1 MMLKNVWLFLCLFY
15 ATEIWAQWNWHNPLD
30 VKGTQVS
37 YVHNQGWNEDGGN
50 YRRLPMRAKQ
60 WVRGKVWSLAGESA
74 GLAVRFKTDAE
85 NIKVRYQVTGGYSMP
100 HMPSTGVSGIDLYLL
115 SGKGES
121 EFCFG
126 DYSFADTVRYSYHI
140 DRMKAR
146 EDVSEYVLYLP
157 LYNGVKWLEV
167 GVENAC
173 NFSFVPYSSDKK
185 PLVLYGTSIAQ
196 GACASRPGMAWGN
209 ILSRSMNIPLVN
221 LGFSGNGKLEKEV
234 LDFINE
240 QDAGVFILDCMANLS
255 GSSDKEV
262 KQLVKNAVRQLRTK
276 HTAPILL
283 VEHAGYSNGVT
294 NKAQHEAY
302 TAPNR
307 EQKRAFDELKKEG
320 VKNLFYLSHDKLGLH
335 PDSWVDYVHP
345 SDWGMVQQASAVEKI
360 LHKIIK

>member
-60 WVRGKVWSLAGESA
+60 RIREAVWNLAGESA

-100 HMPSTGVSGIDLYLL
+100 HMPSTGVSGVDLYRL
-115 SGKGES
+115 SGKGS
-121 EFCFG
+121 GEFCFG
-126 DYSFADTVRYSYHI
+126 NYLFADTVRYAYHI
-140 DRMKAR
+140 DRMKAKG
-146 EDVSEYVLYLP
+146 DVSEYVLYLP

-167 GVENAC
+167 GVEKENS
-173 NFSFVPYSSDKK
+173 FSFVPCSSDKK

-234 LDFINE
+234 IDFISE
-240 QDAGVFILDCMANLS
+240 QEASVFILDCMANLS
-255 GSSDKEV
+255 GTAAKEV
-262 KQLVKNAVRQLRTK
+262 KELVKSAVYQLRAK

-294 NKAQHEAY
+294 NKAQYEAY

-307 EQKRAFDELKKEG
+307 EQRKAFDELKKEN
-320 VKNLFYLSHDKLGLH
+320 VKDVFYLSHDQLGLH
-335 PDSWVDYVHP
+335 SDSWVDYVHP
-345 SDWGMVQQASAVEKI
+345 SDWGMVQQAVAVEKV
-360 LHKIIK
+360 LRKIMK